1 MNYTFKNTKYQVV
14 LMISIMI
21 NNNIIFVEKLETEYL
36 SGCKV

>member
-14 LMISIMI
+14 LMISMI